1 MEKNEIIILLVDDEP
16 DIIEIVRYN
25 LSLQGYRILTA
36 KNGQEAV
43 EKAKEFRPHLILLD
57 VMMPKVNGI
66 EACRKIRS
74 IPELEETV
82 IAFLTARGEDFSQIE
97 GFAAGADDYITKPI
111 KPKVLVERVKALLRR
126 FRVPEQ
132 EQKMIFGDLKIVP
145 DEYKIIRNEE
155 EMDLPRKEFELLLLL
170 ASQPGKIFR
179 RDLILDQIWG
189 TEVVVGDRTIDVHI
203 RKLREKIGEEKIRT
217 VKGVGYQFVGEE

>member
-1 MEKNEIIILLVDDEP
+1 MDDEP

-36 KNGQEAV
+36 KNGHEAV

>member
-1 MEKNEIIILLVDDEP
+1 MDDEP

>member
-1 MEKNEIIILLVDDEP
+1 MDDEP

-25 LSLQGYRILTA
+25 LSLQGYQILTA

>member
-1 MEKNEIIILLVDDEP
+1 MDDEP

-189 TEVVVGDRTIDVHI
+189 AEVVVGDRTIDVHI